1 MHLPATLSE
10 LAATL
15 TIIIIIIIIIIM
27 APILESNQSE
37 VLWNLLIISHSR
49 LFFYCSDALKQPGHA
64 IE

>member
-15 TIIIIIIIIIIM
+15 TIIIIIIM

-64 IE
+64 ME